1 MFSIGGKIMLVRMS
15 TENFKSFDGPTELSM
30 VSANKMRSN
39 PGHRLRVRST
49 QLLKYGVVYGANASG
64 KSNLVDLFIFFREC
78 LRTGLPLSSMQMFC
92 RNNADNRNR
101 ESRFEMQFTAGRHF
115 YAYGFSALLSER
127 RITSEWLNELYQ
139 NGSERLLFRR
149 DDRERPVLGDVTRA
163 GSEDFVRFEV
173 YADDFTGN
181 DTMLFLGEMNRGRK
195 YGKDSKLLFF
205 HEIYDWIM
213 NHICIITPN
222 TPRITFAKCGMKL
235 SLPMINKMLM
245 SFDTGIS
252 KVDIKEISI
261 NELRNSLPAQ
271 VFDTLIQSINNRT
284 FNRKDPSFKMTM
296 RSYDSYFSIE
306 ADGHEE
312 PRVTTIRLSHGDSD
326 NGFYFSEESDG
337 TRRILD
343 LMDMLL
349 DDRDDIVYVVDEL
362 DRSLHPKM
370 TEHFLNTFMD
380 MHQGQQMQLLFTTH
394 ESSIMDQSLF
404 RRDEI
409 WFMERGGDNASRIY
423 SLDRFKERYDK
434 VLSKSYLEGRYG
446 AVPVFSSF
454 DFKK

>member
-1 MFSIGGKIMLVRMS
+1 MLVRMS
-15 TENFKSFDGPTELSM
+15 AENFKSFDEPTELSM
-30 VSANKMRSN
+30 VSTTKVRSN
-39 PGHRLRVRST
+39 PGHRLRMRST

-64 KSNLVDLFIFFREC
+64 KSNLIDLFIFFREC
-78 LRTGLPLSSMQMFC
+78 LRSGLSLSSMQMYC
-92 RNNADNRNR
+92 RNKADNSTR
-101 ESRFEMQFTAGRHF
+101 ESRFEMQFTVGGRF

-127 RITSEWLNELYQ
+127 RITSEWLSELYQ
-139 NGSERLLFRR
+139 NGSERLLFRK
-149 DDRERPVLGDVTRA
+149 DGQERPVLGDVVRT
-163 GSEDFVRFEV
+163 GSEEYSRFEI
-173 YADDFTGN
+173 YADDFAGN
-181 DTMLFLGEMNRGRK
+181 DTMLFLGEMNRGKK
-195 YGKDSKLLFF
+195 YGEGSKLLFF
-205 HEIYDWIM
+205 REIYDWIE

-222 TPRITFAKCGMKL
+222 TPRITFAKCGMKV
-235 SLPMINKMLM
+235 SLPMINRMIQ

-252 KVDIKEISI
+252 KVDVKEISV

-271 VFDTLIQSINNRT
+271 AFDALIQTINNRT
-284 FNRKDPSFKMTM
+284 FNRKDPSFRMTM

-306 ADGHEE
+306 ADSHEE
-312 PRVTTIRLSHGDSD
+312 PRVTTIRLSHGGSD
-326 NGFYFSEESDG
+326 KGFYFSEESDG

-370 TEHFLNTFMD
+370 TEHFLNEFMKIHRD
-380 MHQGQQMQLLFTTH
+380 QQMQLLFTTH
-394 ESSIMDQSLF
+394 ESSIMDQSIF
-404 RRDEI
+404 RRDEV
-409 WFMERGGDNASRIY
+409 WFMERGDDNASRIY
-423 SLDRFKERYDK
+423 SLDLFKERYDK